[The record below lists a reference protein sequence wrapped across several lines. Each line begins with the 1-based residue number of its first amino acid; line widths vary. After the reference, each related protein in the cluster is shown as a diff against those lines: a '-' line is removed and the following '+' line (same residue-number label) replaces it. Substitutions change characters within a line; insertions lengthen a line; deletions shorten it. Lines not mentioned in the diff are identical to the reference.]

1 MLAAAASIVFQ
12 SESIFLTQITQP
24 REAPVYVLPV
34 ATHKTYKETGDVE
47 DYHWYPR

>member
-24 REAPVYVLPV
+24 HEAPVYVLPE
-34 ATHKTYKETGDVE
+34 ATDNIIKDDGAVSTHY
-47 DYHWYPR
+47 